1 MAFEPFCENYFSASF
16 PFAVQGFTKLFILT
30 HTSAEQFDVPKRK
43 RVVKTHQVAGTG
55 PSL

>member
-43 RVVKTHQVAGTG
+43 GVVKTHQVAGTG